1 MTLNNIVAMADAKT
15 RSMEL
20 ILQHTANARDTSC
33 PWSFTYQQFVRE
45 PEGILAEPEPPTD
58 LALHPGPAIDLADKT
73 KSTEQRQKKGR

>member
-15 RSMEL
+15 RFMEP

-45 PEGILAEPEPPTD
+45 PEPTD
-58 LALHPGPAIDLADKT
+58 LALHP
-73 KSTEQRQKKGR
+73 